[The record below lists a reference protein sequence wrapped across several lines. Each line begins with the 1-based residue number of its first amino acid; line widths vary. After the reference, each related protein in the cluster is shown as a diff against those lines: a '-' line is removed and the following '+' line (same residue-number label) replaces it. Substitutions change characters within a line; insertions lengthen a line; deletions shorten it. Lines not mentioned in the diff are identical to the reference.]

1 MFYETY
7 KCPLQNPR
15 GWVVD
20 DVQGALCL
28 EGTGPGLVMRT
39 LKTCPCPMGPP
50 CFPTGSKLEMGWLG
64 MEVFKPAYKI
74 FDTDL
79 GVVLGLQWVC
89 L

>member
-1 MFYETY
+1 
-7 KCPLQNPR
+7 
-15 GWVVD
+15 
-20 DVQGALCL
+20 
-28 EGTGPGLVMRT
+28 
-39 LKTCPCPMGPP
+39 MGPP